1 MDMAEA
7 RSPEVRPVRDRLPK
21 PTPFGELVRDSR
33 QARRLS
39 QLELSLQADI
49 SARHLSYIENGRSK
63 PSREMVGRLADV
75 LDLSLRDRNQLLL
88 AAGFAPTH
96 GETNLAAP
104 QMGPAR
110 AAIDLILAHQEPY
123 PALVMDRGWN
133 VLLTNQAA
141 QRFMRL
147 MGLGRSTQRNVIR
160 LIMDPAELRPRIVNW
175 EAAAGDLVRQL
186 QRQAA
191 TAPPDDPTHRL
202 LDEVMAYPGVPDA
215 WRTHEFR
222 AAAEPLMS
230 VLYENNGV
238 ALSFFTTITCFAAP
252 HDITL
257 EELRVECSFPGD
269 AETAA
274 RCRAL
279 LT

>member
-1 MDMAEA
+1 MAEA
-7 RSPEVRPVRDRLPK
+7 RSPAVRPVRVRP
-21 PTPFGELVRDSR
+21 PSQTPFGELVRDCR
-33 QARRLS
+33 QARRFS
-39 QLELSLQADI
+39 QLELALQADI
-49 SARHLSYIENGRSK
+49 SARHLSYIENGRSR
-63 PSREMVGRLADV
+63 PSREMVGRLADAF
-75 LDLSLRDRNQLLL
+75 DLSLRDRNELLL

-96 GETNLAAP
+96 GESNLAAP
-104 QMGPAR
+104 EMGPAR
-110 AAIDLILAHQEPY
+110 AALDLILAHQEPY

-160 LIMDPAELRPRIVNW
+160 LIMDPGELRPRIVNW

-191 TAPPDDPTHRL
+191 TAPADDPIHRL
-202 LDEVMAYPGVPDA
+202 LDEVMAYPGVPAA
-215 WRTHEFR
+215 WRTREFR

-230 VLYENNGV
+230 LVYENNGV
-238 ALSFFTTITCFAAP
+238 ELSFFTTITSFAAP

-269 AETAA
+269 PATAA